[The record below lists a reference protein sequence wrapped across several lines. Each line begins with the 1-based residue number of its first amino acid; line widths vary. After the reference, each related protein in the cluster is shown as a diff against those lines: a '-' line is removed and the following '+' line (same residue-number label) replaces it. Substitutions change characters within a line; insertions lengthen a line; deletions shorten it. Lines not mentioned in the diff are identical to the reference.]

1 MIIAK
6 ETHTQ
11 TNTPLCVLVRNYYLF
26 NWGCAVST
34 TDTQRYRVGP
44 GPGPG
49 PGVAQG
55 QQEKGATACQS
66 MSFLA
71 HVDHTQRGYGKK
83 ECEGKRTARL

>member
-1 MIIAK
+1 MTIAK

>member
-49 PGVAQG
+49 PDVAQG

-71 HVDHTQRGYGKK
+71 HVDHTQRGYAKK